1 MRQFDVTGM
10 SCAACSARVEKAVKA
25 VKGVENCSV
34 SLLTNTLAVE
44 GSASDGEIIKSVED
58 AGYGASPKNDIFS
71 SLIDK
76 ETPILLRR
84 LIASAL
90 FLILLLYLSMGPM
103 IGLPQAKIFEKIRL
117 LGAAEGILALAVM
130 IINKKFFVSG
140 IKGVIH
146 LAPNMDTLVSLGSLT
161 SFLWS
166 VFATVRAFI
175 EENAGR
181 DASHIKDD
189 FYFESAAMILVLIT
203 VGKLLEAKSKGKT
216 TGALKELIKLKPSE
230 ATLINENGEETK
242 VPAENVKVGDIFA
255 VKPGE
260 SVPVDAVI
268 ISGEAAIDESAL
280 TGESIPADKSAG
292 DRVSAATI
300 NISGYIKCKA
310 ESVGEDTTLAKII
323 KTVADS
329 SASKA
334 PVAKAADKVSAVFVP
349 AVVLIAVL
357 TLVIWLIIGR
367 EVSFALARA
376 ISVLVISCPCALGL
390 ATPVAIMVGS
400 GVGARNGIL
409 FKSASALENA
419 GKTDIV
425 VLDKTGTVTKGEP
438 QVAFIKALGQG
449 EETVLRC
456 AASIEKN
463 SEHPI
468 AKAIVKEAEN
478 RNLAFFGVEEFK
490 SFSGFGVSAKI
501 ENKEI
506 FGGSAGF
513 IREKVGTDKEAD
525 GEINAIAEKGYTVS
539 VFADEDGI
547 FGIIAVADAIKESS
561 KDAVRELEDLGLTT
575 VMLTGDNEKT
585 ALNVGGLAGIKN
597 IIASVLPNGKADAV
611 SVLKKNGKTMMV
623 GDGINDSPALTVAD
637 IGAAVG
643 SGTDIAI
650 ASAEIVLLRENLKDI
665 PAAIRLS
672 RATLKNIYENLFWAF
687 FYNLL
692 CIPLAAGCY
701 EKLLGITLS
710 PMICAAAMS
719 LSSFCVV
726 MNSLRLNLFDIRKTR
741 RAKKQKVDV
750 SGAVKEINEKNKA
763 GKEENKMTKILKIE
777 GMMCPHCEAHTEKA
791 LLAIDGVESV
801 KASHVEKKATVTL
814 KKEVADAVLKAA
826 VEEAGYNVIGIE

>member
-1 MRQFDVTGM
+1 MRTFDVTGM

-25 VKGVENCSV
+25 VKGVESCSV

-44 GSASDGEIIKSVED
+44 GSASDGEIIKAVED
-58 AGYGASPKNDIFS
+58 AGYGASPKNDVFS

-84 LIASAL
+84 LIASAV

-103 IGLPQAKIFEKIRL
+103 IGLPQAAVFEKIGL
-117 LGAAEGILALAVM
+117 LGAAEGVLALAVM
-130 IINKKFFVSG
+130 IINKKFFISG

-146 LAPNMDTLVSLGSLT
+146 LAPNMDTLVSLGSLS

-216 TGALKELIKLKPSE
+216 TSALKELIKLKPSE

-300 NISGYIKCKA
+300 NISGYIKCRA

-334 PVAKAADKVSAVFVP
+334 PVAKAADRVSAVFVP
-349 AVVLIAVL
+349 AVVFIAVL
-357 TLVIWLIIGR
+357 TLVIWFIIGR
-367 EVSFALARA
+367 EFSFALARA

-438 QVAFIKALGQG
+438 QVAFIKALCQG

-456 AASIEKN
+456 AASVEKN

-478 RNLAFFGVEEFK
+478 RNLALFGVEEFK

-513 IREKVGTDKEAD
+513 IREKAGIDEEIS

-539 VFADEDGI
+539 VFADGDGI

-561 KDAVRELEDLGLTT
+561 EDAVRELEDLGLAT

-611 SVLKKNGKTMMV
+611 SVLKKRGKTMMV

-726 MNSLRLNLFDIRKTR
+726 MNSLRLNLFDIRKPR
-741 RAKKQKVDV
+741 RAKKQKIDV

-801 KASHVEKKATVTL
+801 KASHTEKKATVTL

-826 VEEAGYNVIGIE
+826 VEEAGYSVIGIE

>member
-1 MRQFDVTGM
+1 MRTFDVTGM

-25 VKGVENCSV
+25 VKGVESCSV

-44 GSASDGEIIKSVED
+44 GSASDGEIIKAVED
-58 AGYGASPKNDIFS
+58 AGYGASPKNDVFS
-71 SLIDK
+71 SLTDK

-84 LIASAL
+84 LIASAV

-103 IGLPQAKIFEKIRL
+103 TGLPQAAVFEKIGL
-117 LGAAEGILALAVM
+117 LGAAEGVLALAVM
-130 IINKKFFVSG
+130 IINKKFFISG

-146 LAPNMDTLVSLGSLT
+146 LAPNMDTLVSLGSLS

-181 DASHIKDD
+181 DASYIKDD

-216 TGALKELIKLKPSE
+216 TSALRELIRLKPSE

-242 VPAENVKVGDIFA
+242 VPAEFVKVGDIFA

-334 PVAKAADKVSAVFVP
+334 PVAKAADRVSAVFVP

-357 TLVIWLIIGR
+357 TLVIWLVIGR
-367 EVSFALARA
+367 EFSFALARA

-438 QVAFIKALGQG
+438 QVAFIKALRQD
-449 EETVLRC
+449 EETVLRR
-456 AASIEKN
+456 AASVEKN

-478 RNLAFFGVEEFK
+478 RKLALFGVEEFK

-513 IREKVGTDKEAD
+513 IREKVGIDEEIS
-525 GEINAIAEKGYTVS
+525 GEINALAEKGYTVS
-539 VFADEDGI
+539 VFADEDGV
-547 FGIIAVADAIKESS
+547 FGVIAVADAIKESS
-561 KDAVRELEDLGLTT
+561 EDAVRELEDLGLTT

-611 SVLKKNGKTMMV
+611 SVLKKRGKTMMV

-726 MNSLRLNLFDIRKTR
+726 MNSLRLNLFDIRKPR